1 MRADIALVERGLCTS
16 RAQAQQCIEKGRV
29 YYRPSALAGWILVRK
44 ASQTIEVHQSLEL
57 KTSEEPEFVSRGG
70 LKLLGALQ
78 DLSVNPKG
86 LRCLDVGQST
96 GGFTDCLLQQGAASV
111 VGLDVGHG
119 QLHPTL
125 KVHPQ
130 VHAIEGVNVYKAN
143 PAEIMEGLQQACPD
157 FLPLQLVVADLS
169 FIALRKV
176 LPHLAELM
184 PAPCSAI
191 LLVKP
196 QFELGPEH
204 IGKHGLVK
212 NLESLLPTIE
222 SDMTHASLALGLE
235 VKRFLPCRIQG
246 GDGNQEFFLH
256 LEKHPSNLQ
265 VSS

>member
-16 RAQAQQCIEKGRV
+16 RAQAQLCIEKGRV
-29 YYRPSALAGWILVRK
+29 VYRPSAAAGWVAVKK
-44 ASQTIEVHQSLEL
+44 ASQTIEAHHGLEL
-57 KTSEEPEFVSRGG
+57 KASEEPEFVSRGG
-70 LKLLGALQ
+70 FKLLGALQ
-78 DLSVNPKG
+78 DLGVSPKG
-86 LRCLDVGQST
+86 LKCLDIGQST

-119 QLHPTL
+119 QLHPRL
-125 KVHPQ
+125 NAHPQ

-143 PAEIMEGLQQACPD
+143 PAEILGGLQQARPD

-176 LPHLAELM
+176 LPNLVALM

-204 IGKHGLVK
+204 VGKHGLVK
-212 NLESLLPTIE
+212 NLEILLPRLEGDITK
-222 SDMTHASLALGLE
+222 ASMALGLE
-235 VKRFLPCRIQG
+235 VKRFVPSRIQG

-256 LEKHPSNLQ
+256 LEKHTSNLQ